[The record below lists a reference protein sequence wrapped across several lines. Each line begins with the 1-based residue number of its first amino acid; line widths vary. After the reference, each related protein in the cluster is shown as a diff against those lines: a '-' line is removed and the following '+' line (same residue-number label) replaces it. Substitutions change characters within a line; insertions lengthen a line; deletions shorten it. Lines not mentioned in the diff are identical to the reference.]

1 MSVLYLSAHCIADDR
16 TPTFSSHVES
26 RRFRRAVVELQEPQ
40 VTDSNH
46 ETREI
51 IDTSEDINPVI
62 LLKAAKSTTGDVPP
76 EQKTSLE
83 KRVESLERKI
93 GDMTASLTSLVEAF
107 SGLKEQVSV
116 LI

>member
-1 MSVLYLSAHCIADDR
+1 MLYLSAHCIADDR

-26 RRFRRAVVELQEPQ
+26 RRFRRTVVELQQPQ

-46 ETREI
+46 ETSES
-51 IDTSEDINPVI
+51 IDVNEGKNTFKPVEEV
-62 LLKAAKSTTGDVPP
+62 KSTTVDFPP
-76 EQKTSLE
+76 EQEPSLK

-93 GDMTASLTSLVEAF
+93 GDMTASLTSLVEAL
-107 SGLKEQVSV
+107 SDLKQQVSV